1 MMLRYTTDISDICE
15 KIKLNGYISIDDMV
29 VEEDTDY
36 SVKTKYK
43 IWVRENRKYADKA
56 FETRRKRLHPYTFE
70 EDKQYFWAII
80 DELSRQNQRYYL
92 FHGDVVAKAINSIRS
107 YIPNNRPISK
117 SLVIATLR
125 NLGVIS
131 I

>member
-1 MMLRYTTDISDICE
+1 MLRYTSEISDICE
-15 KIKLNGYISIDDMV
+15 KIKLDGYISIDDMV

-43 IWVRENRKYADKA
+43 IWVRENRRYADKA
-56 FETRRKRLHPYTFE
+56 FETRKQRTRSYTFE

-80 DELSRQNQRYYL
+80 DELRQDHRRYL
-92 FHGDVVAKAINSIRS
+92 LNGDDVAKSINSIRA

-125 NLGVIS
+125 NLGVTNI
-131 I
+131 